1 MRFAQEI
8 SIFNPYAIELA
19 VTSLGTRIT
28 QTAEEI
34 RLEAQQTLANY
45 STTVQMNAA
54 ISAKADEIT
63 LEVSQTYATQSGV
76 NNQIGTLS
84 SRITQNSN
92 SISAEVTARQNA
104 DSELSSRITQTANSI
119 TSEVTARQNADSALS
134 SRITQN
140 ADAIELRVEKNGV
153 ISSINQSSESIT
165 INANKLNLSGYVTV
179 SGLSGGT
186 TTINGSCIK
195 TGTISADRIAANSI
209 AVDKLTGTIE
219 NGNWKIDLKNGT
231 FTIGNI
237 SANNITTGTLAGV
250 TFKAIGGQY
259 GDITIGNS
267 IVQVPWIDFVT
278 YGVQY
283 AGIAIDADTS
293 YNNSGYHRLITGHGI
308 HIGKESTCTSWF
320 ENYCRFDAGIYYGS
334 DRRLKEEIE
343 PMDEARAR
351 AVILGLRP
359 STFRYK
365 AMPEIHHHG
374 FIAQEVRE
382 LVAPDELVMGD
393 EQTETLGL
401 FYEDLIADLV
411 SMMQQQERR
420 ISALERRANG

>member
-19 VTSLGTRIT
+19 VTSLGTQIT
-28 QTAEEI
+28 QTAQEI

-54 ISAKADEIT
+54 ISVMANQIT
-63 LEVSQTYATQSGV
+63 SEVSQTYATQSGV
-76 NNQIGTLS
+76 NDQIGTLS

-104 DSELSSRITQTANSI
+104 DSALSTRITQTASSI

-134 SRITQN
+134 TRITQN
-140 ADAIELRVEKNGV
+140 ANEIDLRVEKDGV
-153 ISSINQSSESIT
+153 ISSINASSETIT
-165 INANKLNLSGYVTV
+165 INASKVNLSGYVTV

-195 TGTISADRIAANSI
+195 TGTISAERIAANSI
-209 AVDKLTGTIE
+209 AVSKLTGNIT
-219 NGNWKIDLKNGT
+219 NGNWKIDLDNGT

-320 ENYCRFDAGIYYGS
+320 ENYVRFDAGYYPAS
-334 DRRLKEEIE
+334 DERMKEEIE
-343 PMDEARAR
+343 PLNEERAR
-351 AVILGLRP
+351 ALILGLKP

-374 FIAQEVRE
+374 FIAQEVRK
-382 LVAPDELVMGD
+382 LVAPDELVIGD
-393 EQTETLGL
+393 EQTEMLGL

-411 SMMQQQERR
+411 AVVQQQERR
-420 ISALERRANG
+420 IAALERRS